1 MSVKTN
7 QTSILLAVVCFV
19 FLTRNLFIL
28 KSVQPVGYVVDIY
41 SMFPSSFYLTLMFCY
56 LVATFLVLN
65 GKKTLGTLIL
75 CLNHLEILLIPHM
88 LGYYSMGRADDM
100 SYIGEY
106 LQIANSGYF
115 SSWDI
120 YPAIHIIGSSISLIS
135 NLEAHSTSFIIPIV
149 FSFMFIA
156 GIYLFSRELF
166 SDSCINSLAL
176 VSSFILYLGVYNFL
190 NVPHALFFA
199 FMPLYLFHFYKYF
212 GAHNNMSN
220 SIIFILMTLLI
231 AFTHPFIIL
240 LLFVVFLVHML
251 PKIIPTANM
260 KILRIP
266 KISLSSFFIL
276 ITSFL
281 LWFINCTAYQ
291 NSFKG
296 NYISFINKVTEPVS
310 FETADKL
317 TKIHFDISDYM
328 QLLSFF
334 YGRYAIP
341 TLIIF
346 ISFIIIYFNRHIIKR
361 ESFKNYPYVVML
373 YIVFLIIQ
381 IILLFNP
388 IFSHQPDRIMNLNF
402 VVYAQVPLFACAL
415 YLLFLRQSKSHSR
428 IVLVCGILLLVWS
441 FSLFGA
447 FDSPNVYRT
456 NVALTQ
462 NEVFGMEW
470 FYEVKDESV
479 ISIPFS
485 QIERF
490 HDLFGNFQT
499 IDLLYRP
506 PDHFG
511 YTNNSS
517 NFANINLYEGQK
529 SNIIILTID
538 ELLYQEVPGYMTVG
552 RYTKEDFD
560 RFRNDI
566 SVNKIYDSI
575 NIEIFRSYHTVNYE
589 Q

>member
-1 MSVKTN
+1 MIPMQVKTN
-7 QTSILLAVVCFV
+7 RIFTLLAIVCFILLV
-19 FLTRNLFIL
+19 RNLFIL
-28 KSVQPVGYVVDIY
+28 RFVQPVGYVVDIY
-41 SMFPSSFYLTLMFCY
+41 SMFPLSFYFGLMFCY

-65 GKKTLGTLIL
+65 GKKILGILIL
-75 CLNHLEILLIPHM
+75 CLNHFEILIIPNM

-106 LQIANSGYF
+106 LQIATSGYF

-120 YPAIHIIGSSISLIS
+120 YPASHIIGASISLVS

-166 SDSCINSLAL
+166 PDSCINSLVL
-176 VSSFILYLGVYNFL
+176 VSSFILYLGAYNFL

-212 GAHNNMSN
+212 GIHNNIQN

-251 PKIIPTANM
+251 PKIIPTINM
-260 KILRIP
+260 KVLRVP
-266 KISLSSFFIL
+266 KISLSSFLIL

-346 ISFIIIYFNRHIIKR
+346 ISFIIIYFNRQIIKR
-361 ESFKNYPYVVML
+361 ESFRNYPYVVML

-388 IFSHQPDRIMNLNF
+388 IISHQPDRIMNLNF

-415 YLLFLRQSKSHSR
+415 YLLFLKKSKSYSR
-428 IVLVCGILLLVWS
+428 IILVSGILLLIWS

-447 FDSPNVYRT
+447 FNSPIVYRP
-456 NVALTQ
+456 NFALTQ
-462 NEVFGMEW
+462 NEVSGMEW

-479 ISIPFS
+479 ISIPLS
-485 QIERF
+485 QINRF
-490 HDLFGNFQT
+490 HDLFGDFQIADT
-499 IDLLYRP
+499 IYRP
-506 PDHFG
+506 HDHFG

-517 NFANINLYEGQK
+517 NFADINLYEIQK
-529 SNIIILTID
+529 SNIIVLTFD

-560 RFRNDI
+560 RFRNDA

-575 NIEIFRSYHTVNYE
+575 NIEIFRSELN
-589 Q
+589 